1 MANLFNFVTDDEGD
15 GNELVAS
22 SFANILN
29 FIHSFVFKAI
39 LGIGVLAII
48 ATWFSAFSE
57 ENSDKVLY
65 TVGILVGM
73 GLAILI
79 YVIVFG
85 FLATIVSINNRLIEI
100 RDKLN

>member
-1 MANLFNFVTDDEGD
+1 MTNLFNFVTDDEGD

-22 SFANILN
+22 SFASVLN
-29 FIHSFVFKAI
+29 FIHKFVIKAI
-39 LGIGVLAII
+39 MGIGGLVII
-48 ATWFSAFSE
+48 ATWFGAFSE
-57 ENSDKVLY
+57 DNSDKVLY

-100 RDKLN
+100 RDKML